1 MFRNLS
7 AAFVLPVV
15 LSLACAAVAHGDV
28 ITLSGGDAGEGLVI
42 NPATTVY
49 AVDFNASQAPGT
61 NVVQGV
67 TFQNDSYNG
76 SNTGTAYSGN
86 VVDTIS
92 TAALPGAGQ
101 GAVNGGGGNPPAA
114 NFPIVTSND
123 TNLES
128 ILTSIYYGV
137 QHVSIG
143 GLTPGGL
150 YTIQALVSDGT
161 YNARSLDFAVNG
173 VVKDTNVVVPTST
186 GLNIKE
192 FATASNLGVIT
203 LDLTPNAGS
212 ADHNPTLAGLVVSS
226 PEPSAFVLCGLGAGG
241 LLVAVRRRRT
251 A

>member
-15 LSLACAAVAHGDV
+15 LSLACTVVAHGDV

-49 AVDFNASQAPGT
+49 AVDFYANQAHRHERGPRSHLSKRLLQRQQYWHGLQRQRGGHDFHRRAPGCR
-61 NVVQGV
+61 
-67 TFQNDSYNG
+67 
-76 SNTGTAYSGN
+76 
-86 VVDTIS
+86 
-92 TAALPGAGQ
+92 PRR
-101 GAVNGGGGNPPAA
+101 VNGGGGNAPAA

-137 QHVSIG
+137 QHVSIS
-143 GLTPGGL
+143 GLNPNQV

-192 FATASNLGVIT
+192 SATASSSGVIT
-203 LDLTPNAGS
+203 LDLTPNVGS
-212 ADHNPTLAGLVVSS
+212 VDHNPTLAGLVVSS
-226 PEPSAFVLCGLGAGG
+226 PEPSAFILCGLGAGG
-241 LLVAVRRRRT
+241 LLVAVRRRRR